1 MIPESQ
7 NYKELKAH
15 LREMFQMDQP
25 DLDFGIYRIMNQK
38 REEIEKFLDKDLLPQ
53 VRIILKNNQPIDKDA
68 IQQEITK
75 LENNLRDA
83 GVDPDTSPK
92 IQALRTKLTK
102 TFDIDKLE
110 SELYSDLYNFFKR
123 YYSEGDFMSLRRYKQ
138 GVYALPYEG
147 EEVKLHW
154 ANHDQYYIKTSEN
167 LKNYSFKSSDTH
179 RVRFEITHAG
189 TELNNN
195 KADKDKERRFI
206 LHSENP
212 LTENGNELII
222 RFEFRADNDK
232 RKQDDINKDTFIA
245 LRDLAEIARFGLLE
259 LVPTDKNPN
268 RTKLEKHLTDFTAKN
283 SFDYFIHKDLGKF
296 LRQELDFYI
305 KNEIMH
311 LDDIDNQTT
320 DYIEGY
326 LSKIRAMRSVAG
338 KIITFLASLEDFQK
352 KLWLKKKF
360 VLDTHYCI
368 TLDHIIKADNA
379 DELLGVIAGNTAQ
392 INEWI
397 KLFAIDDIKGDLGT
411 VGFEALAVIPASGS
425 PSFPTEVQSTR
436 ERESY
441 EAKKDSLSF
450 LLTQKNG
457 NDESLQNG
465 EAVIPCHDTVSSKT
479 KGLDSVLQRSDESLK
494 NAIAFLRQNDKL
506 LIDTKFFPS
515 HFKYRLLSLFDNLDA
530 QTDGVLINSENF
542 QALNLLQERYKKS
555 IKTIFIDPPYNTEED
570 RVSGKF
576 IYKDNYGHS
585 SWVQMIFDRV
595 QISQFLQLN
604 NGLLFASIDDNEI
617 FNLKLLLDNIYGSQN
632 FKANIIWHSR
642 KSKQNDIDISLSHNY
657 IINYSKNKNKKELYG
672 QPLNETEFENPDND
686 PKGKWKISPM
696 DAPGVRERT
705 SFFVITNP
713 ITKKDFLPPKGRHW
727 TVFEE
732 DVPSLITEGR
742 IYFGKNGTS
751 RPQWKRYWEEVQ
763 EDSQTIG
770 TIWSDVDTATNATKE
785 LENILGHKQF
795 ETPKPVN
802 LLEKISQQSTANN
815 DTILDYFAGSGTTG
829 HAVINLNR
837 EDLGSRKYILVEMG
851 EYFNSVTKPR
861 IQKAVYSRDWKDGKP
876 VGRDGVSHIFKYM
889 TLEQYEDSLDNLG
902 DPETG
907 RFGRT
912 QGQQEALD
920 HANRYDNQRR
930 FYEGYMLSY
939 MLDIESRGSQS
950 LLNIDKIDNP
960 FDYKLKITRNDETQI
975 ISVDLIE
982 TFNYLL
988 GLTVGHIDYD
998 KSGIITVK
1006 GINALGENCMIIWR
1020 NVENINNAALDTWF
1034 SKRYSAK
1041 DFEFDAIYVNG
1052 DNNIENMKL
1061 QGDMWKV
1068 RLIEAEFKRLMFS
1081 VSDI

>member
-15 LREMFQMDQP
+15 LRDMFQMDQP

-53 VRIILKNNQPIDKDA
+53 VQTILKNNQPNDKDA

-75 LENNLRDA
+75 LEHNLRDA
-83 GVDPDTSPK
+83 GIDPETSPK
-92 IQALRTKLTK
+92 IQVLRTKLTK
-102 TFDIDKLE
+102 TFDIQKLE

-167 LKNYSFKSSDTH
+167 LKNYSFKTGDNQ

-222 RFEFRADNDK
+222 RFEFRADSDK
-232 RKQDDINKDTFIA
+232 RKQDEINKDTFIA

-311 LDDIDNQTT
+311 LDDIENQTT

-368 TLDHIIKADNA
+368 TLDHIIKSDNA
-379 DELLGVIAGNTAQ
+379 DELLGVIASNQAQ
-392 INEWI
+392 IDEWV
-397 KLFAIDDIKGDLGT
+397 KLFAIDQIKGDLGT
-411 VGFEALAVIPASGS
+411 VGFEALQNILDTEPVEVSDKASLG
-425 PSFPTEVQSTR
+425 
-436 ERESY
+436 
-441 EAKKDSLSF
+441 DS
-450 LLTQKNG
+450 
-457 NDESLQNG
+457 SLVPPPLG
-465 EAVIPCHDTVSSKT
+465 EARWGTDTEHASSPHT
-479 KGLDSVLQRSDESLK
+479 SSPHPNPPPQGEGIR

-542 QALNLLQERYKKS
+542 QALNLLTERYREK
-555 IKTIFIDPPYNTEED
+555 IKCIYIDPPYNTG
-570 RVSGKF
+570 SGDF
-576 IYKDNYGHS
+576 IYKDAYQHS
-585 SWVQMIFDRV
+585 SWLSFMENRLA
-595 QISQFLQLN
+595 ISRNLINQSARF
-604 NGLLFASIDDNEI
+604 FCSIDDRENSKLLELLFQIFGKDNYLNAITWEKRTKSQNTQTAKYMLQSKIEYIHPFRFEDKRQEFNLEISGQKEYLEKNEI
-617 FNLKLLLDNIYGSQN
+617 GEFRYHFIEQMSSDDIRGRKTMIFSILGVMPRENMQWKVGQEYITEMLEKGQVILKDEKPCLIIRPNDENQDKHKPFWSHFFDKETYGTAETGLNLLD
-632 FKANIIWHSR
+632 
-642 KSKQNDIDISLSHNY
+642 KQM
-657 IINYSKNKNKKELYG
+657 G
-672 QPLNETEFENPDND
+672 
-686 PKGKWKISPM
+686 
-696 DAPGVRERT
+696 
-705 SFFVITNP
+705 
-713 ITKKDFLPPKGRHW
+713 
-727 TVFEE
+727 
-732 DVPSLITEGR
+732 
-742 IYFGKNGTS
+742 FGK
-751 RPQWKRYWEEVQ
+751 EF
-763 EDSQTIG
+763 QTVKPIQL
-770 TIWSDVDTATNATKE
+770 ISKILFHASDTND
-785 LENILGHKQF
+785 L
-795 ETPKPVN
+795 
-802 LLEKISQQSTANN
+802 
-815 DTILDYFAGSGTTG
+815 ILDYFAGSGTTG
-829 HAVINLNR
+829 HAVIHLNR
-837 EDLGSRKYILVEMG
+837 EDNGSRKYILTEMATYFS
-851 EYFNSVTKPR
+851 EYTKPR
-861 IQKAVYSRDWKDGKP
+861 IQKAVYSKDWKDGKP

-902 DPETG
+902 DHETG

-960 FDYKLKITRNDETQI
+960 FDYRLKITRNDETQI

-988 GLTVGHIDYD
+988 GLVVQHIDLD

-1020 NVENINNAALDTWF
+1020 NVENINNATLDKWF